1 MKDDGGEMNK
11 TMRKTIFSLF
21 FLTATFWISRE
32 VVAAFDPSQTF
43 DKKCSSCHTVG
54 GGLLKGPDLKDVT
67 KRRPHDWLIK
77 FVQSPMDVI
86 NSGDPYAVKIYNEAN
101 QSEMPDQRLTADE
114 ITEILKF
121 VESGGVGAATA
132 KIKSALESKSEDAA
146 KGLALFLGSRAFK
159 NGGPACVSCHSVG
172 DYGTLGGGTLAKDL
186 TQVYSRYKDDGLSVA
201 LQKLA
206 FPVMQETFA
215 NKTLTDDEVFQL
227 KAFFYQ
233 SDKEG
238 TQNLGFQKKFIF
250 LGLGGVVLVLGGID
264 FIWRRRRKSSI
275 RRAQGGIR

>member
-1 MKDDGGEMNK
+1 
-11 TMRKTIFSLF
+11 MREATLLLV
-21 FLTATFWISRE
+21 FLTLSFWISGRAI
-32 VVAAFDPSQTF
+32 AAFDPAQTF
-43 DKKCSSCHTVG
+43 DKKCSSCHTIG
-54 GGLLKGPDLKDVT
+54 GGALKGPDLKDVT

-114 ITEILKF
+114 ITEIIKF
-121 VESGGVGAATA
+121 IESGGVGAATA
-132 KIKSALESKSEDAA
+132 KIKSALESKPEDVAQ
-146 KGLALFLGSRAFK
+146 GLALFLGSRAFK

-172 DYGTLGGGTLAKDL
+172 DYGALGGGTLAKDL
-186 TQVYSRYKDDGLSVA
+186 TQVYSRYKDEGLSVA

-215 NKTLTDDEVFQL
+215 GKALTDDEVFQL

-233 SDKEG
+233 SDQEG

-275 RRAQGGIR
+275 RREQGGIR